1 MANGLRRK
9 VVRTPLRTH
18 ELDIREC
25 SPLEERRLKARRR
38 RRKKSYGPRVL
49 TPDFRVD
56 ERTSRQETTQS
67 EKKAQLSPLAIRRR
81 ARQGKVRTK
90 GYQR

>member
-38 RRKKSYGPRVL
+38 KKEATVPRVL

-81 ARQGKVRTK
+81 ARQGQVRTK